1 MGVTMKHIF
10 LAVLVALFFAACGG
24 YNEGIVQKSEKGFL
38 KFTGNTAYIVLKI
51 DDGVPFQFDKEKPV
65 YQVKPGKHI
74 VQVIRN
80 DEVIV
85 HRTVLID
92 NQTTMEIE
100 VP

>member
-1 MGVTMKHIF
+1 MRRIF
-10 LAVLVALFFAACGG
+10 MLTLFSILFAACGG
-24 YNEGIVQKSEKGFL
+24 YNEGVVQKSEKGFI
-38 KFTGNTAYIVLKI
+38 KFTGNTAQIILKI
-51 DDGVPFQFDKEKPV
+51 DSGTPFQYDKESPV
-65 YQVKPGKHI
+65 YQVKPGKHT

-85 HRTVLID
+85 NRTVLID

>member
-1 MGVTMKHIF
+1 MKRILVT
-10 LAVLVALFFAACGG
+10 VLLSMLFAACGG
-24 YNEGIVQKSEKGFL
+24 YNEGIVQRSEKGFI
-38 KFTGNTAYIVLKI
+38 KFTGNTAQIVLKI
-51 DDGVPFQFDKEKPV
+51 DDGTPFQYDKENPV
-65 YQVKPGKHI
+65 YQVKVGKHT

-85 HRTVLID
+85 NRTVIID